1 MEDNKRIIYTIEIN
15 DQGKIK
21 IDNVTKG
28 FEKASG
34 AVKKLNQDLLTQGE
48 IMEDNAKKNENMIDK
63 TGLAGATLVELG
75 RTISDSNYGLRAMAN
90 NISQLS
96 TLFITL
102 ITTSGG
108 LTKGFGQLL
117 KVAMGPVG
125 LIVAFQGIIALFER
139 ADMQASKLERST
151 NALTDAQAKAGV
163 ELKMLRKAIND
174 GTFSQEELETVITRV
189 NDEYDDLNLRVGDN
203 ARLTDDSALA
213 IDNKILSLEKLAIA
227 NAINTEAEK
236 LYSKQLDIDLRKEKA
251 LEEARIKQGNDRV
264 FRQTS
269 FGTTVART
277 DEQTEARRQK
287 RIKAVEDEF
296 NKEQEKLDEEFKT
309 LRKVADQND
318 YYTETFVN
326 NSKTRTKSTKDEEK
340 ERLKFATDVE
350 DALAISQQQQF
361 ELERQR
367 LSDHYDAL
375 IKQTKEN
382 GDSTL
387 ALEIAKFSALN
398 QLDNEELERLQQV
411 QDKKDAIAE
420 RETLRDIRIAQ
431 AKIRLKQQELKTEQ
445 QIDLARVG
453 FAKQIAGIFKS
464 IAGEGTA
471 LAKAG
476 LVIEKGA
483 AIADIIIKAQQSIAT
498 QTAASS
504 AYALQTQAAYASL
517 PVAGVGIAASLIAKN
532 KIALAK
538 NIAQTK
544 IGAGL
549 SIAQILATS
558 LASKGSGIQAPSAGT
573 TPTPSAP
580 QIQAPAFNVVGATQ
594 TSQLAQTIAGAE
606 DRPVKA
612 FVVASDVTT
621 AQELERS
628 TIEGASL
635 G

>member
-1 MEDNKRIIYTIEIN
+1 
-15 DQGKIK
+15 
-21 IDNVTKG
+21 
-28 FEKASG
+28 
-34 AVKKLNQDLLTQGE
+34 
-48 IMEDNAKKNENMIDK
+48 
-63 TGLAGATLVELG
+63 
-75 RTISDSNYGLRAMAN
+75 
-90 NISQLS
+90 
-96 TLFITL
+96 
-102 ITTSGG
+102 
-108 LTKGFGQLL
+108 
-117 KVAMGPVG
+117 
-125 LIVAFQGIIALFER
+125 
-139 ADMQASKLERST
+139 
-151 NALTDAQAKAGV
+151 
-163 ELKMLRKAIND
+163 
-174 GTFSQEELETVITRV
+174 
-189 NDEYDDLNLRVGDN
+189 
-203 ARLTDDSALA
+203 TDDSALA

-236 LYSKQLDIDLRKEKA
+236 LYSKQLDIDLRKEAA

-264 FRQTS
+264 IRITKTGKAITRS
-269 FGTTVART
+269 
-277 DEQTEARRQK
+277 DEDTEARRQA
-287 RIKAVEDEF
+287 RIDAVEDEF

-309 LRKVADQND
+309 LRKVAEQND

-326 NSKTRTKSTKDEEK
+326 NSKTRTNSTKDEEK
-340 ERLKFATDVE
+340 ERLKFITDVE

-375 IKQTKEN
+375 IKQTEEN

-453 FAKQIAGIFKS
+453 FAKQIASIFKS

-483 AIADIIIKAQQSIAT
+483 AIADIIIKAQQSIAI

-517 PVAGVGIAASLIAKN
+517 PVVGQGIAAGLIAKN

-558 LASKGSGIQAPSAGT
+558 LASKGSGIQAPSAGSA
-573 TPTPSAP
+573 PAPSAP

-594 TSQLAQTIAGAE
+594 TSQLAQTI
-606 DRPVKA
+606 
-612 FVVASDVTT
+612 S
-621 AQELERS
+621 
-628 TIEGASL
+628 
-635 G
+635 